1 MAVLEIV
8 DKHAFGPQVIADR
21 LLPITKEETTDEK
34 AFEILSKEYPNFL
47 SSINDRLLYKSM

>member
-34 AFEILSKEYPNFL
+34 AFEILSFFGC
-47 SSINDRLLYKSM
+47 R